1 MHCGQGLHWTADRM
15 PQALRLWLERRCH
28 REVSPEGCGALPA
41 MPTAFRI
48 RPSFFTSREC
58 PAICRMLLW
67 NLHLYSLRS
76 SWFEIIA
83 ALFYELNLKRLV
95 TLDNQDDNLDARDSH
110 GAQEGE
116 ASE

>member
-1 MHCGQGLHWTADRM
+1 
-15 PQALRLWLERRCH
+15 
-28 REVSPEGCGALPA
+28 
-41 MPTAFRI
+41 
-48 RPSFFTSREC
+48 
-58 PAICRMLLW
+58 MLLW

-116 ASE
+116 ASK